1 MSAEII
7 QFIPRTSP
15 KQSTDLVELGHR
27 LITTALWDSDATW
40 AGTQT
45 CPTYRMDDVD
55 VSYTAADYVAPP
67 DDCA

>member
-7 QFIPRTSP
+7 QFRPKP
-15 KQSTDLVELGHR
+15 KQSTDLTDLIELGHH
-27 LITTALWDSDATW
+27 LILTAMWDADATW

-45 CPTYRMDDVD
+45 GPTYR
-55 VSYTAADYVAPP
+55 ADNYVAPP